1 MSEDLKIVLR
11 DIGNLLLVLSVL
23 VSFTL
28 IVPIIFNEPEEIIP
42 FLLLAIISAIA
53 GISLKYA
60 CKTRAELE
68 LKHAMVIAALA
79 WLVIPL
85 FSIIPFLANGY
96 SPIDSYF
103 ETMSGWTGT
112 GLTMIQNI
120 SQSSHAIQFWRSFME
135 WIGGVGVVILLIAII
150 SRPGTGMYFLYKSE
164 GREDKM
170 LPRIMTYVRWIWET
184 YLVLTLGGIALL
196 LLLGMPLW
204 DSINNVMTAIATGGF
219 SIKDNGIQDYNN
231 PLFESG
237 LVVVM
242 LAGAVPFLV
251 IYKMSHGKW
260 RSFFEDIQ
268 VRMLFYVVITGVA
281 ALSIENYYSY
291 YGAWLESFR
300 QSSFQFISGLTTT
313 GHQSAGIHKW
323 SESAHLI
330 LAAGMILGGAAGS
343 TAGGIKLIRGAL
355 LYYGI
360 GWWFRK
366 IALPSRAVFSTKI
379 GDKVFS
385 EEEMSMQLREA
396 ALIIALWLIFLF
408 TGIIVMLHVV
418 PPAYN
423 LSDVIVEVASAQ
435 SNVGL
440 TTGITSHD
448 MSGIGKVMLM
458 LNMWIGRL
466 EIIPNIIFIRL
477 LFSGFNPFALLIRR

>member
-1 MSEDLKIVLR
+1 MSDGLKIVLR

-23 VSFTL
+23 VGFTL
-28 IVPIIFNEPEEIIP
+28 AVPIIFNENKDIIP
-42 FLLLAIISAIA
+42 FILTAIISGVFGA
-53 GISLKYA
+53 LLRFT
-60 CKTRAELE
+60 CKTRAEVE

-79 WLVIPL
+79 WLVIPF
-85 FSIIPFLANGY
+85 FSIIPFLATGL
-96 SPIDSYF
+96 SPLDSFF
-103 ETMSGWTGT
+103 ETVSGWTGT
-112 GLTMIQNI
+112 GLTMIPNI
-120 SQSSHAIQFWRSFME
+120 SKSSHAIQFWRSFMQ
-135 WIGGVGVVILLIAII
+135 WIGGIGVVILLIAII
-150 SRPGTGMYFLYKSE
+150 NRPGTSMYFLYKSE
-164 GREDKM
+164 GREEKM
-170 LPRIMTYVRWIWET
+170 LPRIITSVRWIWKT
-184 YLVLTLGGIALL
+184 YLVLTLGGVALL

-219 SIKDNGIQDYNN
+219 SIKDNGVQDYNN
-231 PLFESG
+231 LLFESG

-242 LAGAVPFLV
+242 LAGAVPFMV
-251 IYKMSHGKW
+251 YYKMSRGKW
-260 RSFFEDIQ
+260 RAFFEDIQ
-268 VRMLFYVVITGVA
+268 VKTLFYVVILGVA
-281 ALSIENYYSY
+281 VLSLENYSY
-291 YGAWLESFR
+291 YGVWLESFR

-313 GHQSAGIHKW
+313 GHMSTGIHSW

-330 LAAGMILGGAAGS
+330 LAIGMILGGAAGS

-366 IALPSRAVFSTKI
+366 ITLPSRAVISTKI

-385 EEEMSMQLREA
+385 EDEMNMQLREA
-396 ALIIALWLIFLF
+396 ALIGTLWFLF
-408 TGIIVMLHVV
+408 LFIGIIVMLHVV
-418 PPAYN
+418 PQAYS

-448 MSGIGKVMLM
+448 LSSIGKVMLI

-477 LFSGFNPFALLIRR
+477 LFRQ